1 MEKYNVGFVTNDNT
15 FDSIDISIEPDFGLE
30 GNIVN
35 IINVILNV
43 REEKNIK
50 LIQYIDYIMEDE

>member
-15 FDSIDISIEPDFGLE
+15 FDSIDISIEPYFGLE